1 MTMES
6 KLRQAAAILM
16 CLPNELSVDI
26 MAKLNPKQVEL
37 VSIELA
43 QLGTLDNHDI
53 EDAIVEFA
61 EINPALLGRTSGSL
75 ELATSLV
82 KEALGNK
89 AAPALEN
96 LRQTVEGM
104 PFGFLKKVDPESL
117 VTFVVD
123 EHPQTIALVLS
134 HLPPAFGSQVIS
146 TLDPDKQVSVIR
158 RIANM
163 GQTSPEVIKQVEEEL
178 ESRMVAVMSQSFENA
193 GGIPSV
199 AEILN
204 VTDRQTE
211 RALMDNLGHE
221 DPELVEEIRRRMF
234 IFDDIIKLSDKD
246 MQAVLQA
253 VEVSQW
259 AMSLKG
265 ANQEVKDKV
274 FGNMSER
281 AAKMLAEEID
291 FLGAVRLA
299 DVETVQQEVVDA
311 VRRLEETGK
320 ITISSGNEE
329 EAFVE

>member
-1 MTMES
+1 MDT

-16 CLPNELSVDI
+16 CLPNDLGSQVME
-26 MAKLNPKQVEL
+26 KLNVKQVEA

-43 QLGTLDNHDI
+43 QLGTLNHSDI
-53 EDAIVEFA
+53 EDAIIEFA
-61 EINPALLGRTSGSL
+61 EVNPAALGRTSGSL

-82 KEALGNK
+82 QDALGK
-89 AAPALEN
+89 SALPTLEN

-104 PFGFLKKVDPESL
+104 PFGFLKKVDPENL
-117 VTFVVD
+117 VTFMVD

-134 HLPPAFGSQVIS
+134 HLPPAFGSSVIAS
-146 TLDPDKQVSVIR
+146 LDVDKQVSVIR

-178 ESRMVAVMSQSFENA
+178 EERMVSVMSQSFENA

-211 RALMDNLGHE
+211 RSLMENLGNE

-234 IFDDIIKLSDKD
+234 IFDDITKLGDKD
-246 MQAVLQA
+246 MQSVLQT
-253 VEVSQW
+253 VEVAQW
-259 AMSLKG
+259 AMALKG

-281 AAKMLAEEID
+281 AAKMLAEEIE
-291 FLGAVRLA
+291 FLGAVRVS
-299 DVETVQQEVVDA
+299 DVETVQQEIVDS
-311 VRRLEETGK
+311 VRRLEESGQ
-320 ITISSGNEE
+320 ITIASGNDD